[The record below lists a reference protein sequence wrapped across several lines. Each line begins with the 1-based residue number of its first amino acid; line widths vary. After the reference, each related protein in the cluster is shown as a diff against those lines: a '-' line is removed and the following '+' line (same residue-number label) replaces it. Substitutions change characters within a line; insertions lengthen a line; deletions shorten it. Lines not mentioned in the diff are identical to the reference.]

1 MDGDAGTRAAAHRNL
16 RRETDKAK
24 AAVVCLLR
32 ALRGPRESH
41 SDVVLRL
48 AKASSWQARTVPFD
62 LRMNLGHSDRPPA
75 LSRREGPAALWGR
88 RPIPNDFRAPGEKLD
103 SVSRSAIADRNGA
116 ISWPI

>member
-41 SDVVLRL
+41 SDVILRL
-48 AKASSWQARTVPFD
+48 AKASSWQARTVAFD

-75 LSRREGPAALWGR
+75 LSRREGPAAVMGVGAQFR
-88 RPIPNDFRAPGEKLD
+88 MTFARPSRNWIRSRAPLSQTGTGL
-103 SVSRSAIADRNGA
+103 
-116 ISWPI
+116 